1 MEIVLMVVEFHLAGC
16 RTLKEKRHR
25 LSGIRDRFGK
35 ESNVAV
41 CESDYHDLLHQ
52 AQWSF
57 VVIGLSR
64 RKVDQTLAGIELF
77 LQTGIDAVITRVD
90 VQVK

>member
-1 MEIVLMVVEFHLAGC
+1 METVLMVVDFHLAGC
-16 RTLKEKRHR
+16 RSLKEKRHR

-35 ESNVAV
+35 VSNVAV
-41 CESDYHDLLHQ
+41 CESDFHDSLQQ

-64 RKVDQTLAGIELF
+64 AKIDQTLAGIEQF
-77 LQTGIDAVITRVD
+77 LQTGVDAAIIGVE
-90 VQVK
+90 VQGK